1 LLHLNGAAQRV
12 DHARKISQQAIAR
25 GADDPP
31 ILRKYQRVDRL
42 AQTSK
47 RLMRTGIILA
57 HETAESDHIG
67 MQDRGKFP
75 LLSGSLLAR
84 LRRAIGLGSQA
95 GLTSL

>member
-1 LLHLNGAAQRV
+1 
-12 DHARKISQQAIAR
+12 
-25 GADDPP
+25 
-31 ILRKYQRVDRL
+31 LRNYQRVNSL

-67 MQDRGKFP
+67 VQDRGKLP
-75 LLSGSLLAR
+75 LLRGSLLAR
-84 LRRAIGLGSQA
+84 LRWAIGLGSQA

>member
-1 LLHLNGAAQRV
+1 LLHLDGAVYRV

-25 GADDPP
+25 GADDPA
-31 ILRKYQRVDRL
+31 ILRNYQWVNSL

-47 RLMRTGIILA
+47 RLMRSGIILA
-57 HETAESDHIG
+57 HEAAESDHIG
-67 MQDRGKFP
+67 MQDRGKLP
-75 LLSGSLLAR
+75 LLRGSLLAR

>member
-1 LLHLNGAAQRV
+1 MLHLNGAAQRV
-12 DHARKISQQAIAR
+12 DHARKISQQAITR
-25 GADDPP
+25 GADDPAV
-31 ILRKYQRVDRL
+31 LRNYQGVNSL

-67 MQDRGKFP
+67 VQDRGKLP
-75 LLSGSLLAR
+75 LLRGSLLAR
-84 LRRAIGLGSQA
+84 LKRAIGLGSQA